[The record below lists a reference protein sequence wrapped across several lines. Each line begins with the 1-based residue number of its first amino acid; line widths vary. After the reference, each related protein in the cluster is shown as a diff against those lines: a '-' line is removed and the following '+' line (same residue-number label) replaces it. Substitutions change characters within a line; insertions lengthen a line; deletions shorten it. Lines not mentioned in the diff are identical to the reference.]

1 MPALPEIRIVV
12 ARPAVAEE
20 AQAVRE
26 ALLAAGADA
35 VGASLVEAR
44 DLVLQLGR
52 MQPET
57 VPQQVA

>member
-1 MPALPEIRIVV
+1 MPVCREIRIVV

-20 AQAVRE
+20 AEAVRQ
-26 ALLAAGADA
+26 ALLTAGADA